1 MENYEH
7 KDYFYGRWCFHGDED
22 KVVNILDSYAQ
33 KQVDLSN
40 VNNVFQ
46 LYHTKLFF
54 DRLSEVFN
62 WDEEKYNFYKE
73 LASYSV
79 NEIRLY
85 FELIDENNLVDIYN
99 NCYVAYRDDFWSFF
113 CKFKTYEKIS
123 REKFIPIVKAMRLS
137 PYKLFENRV
146 FVKWFDIELTEV
158 LKEPNYSARLLVDY
172 YLKKHTKPLEVHLPK
187 SLTSD
192 IKYKI
197 ISDYIDGKHANGNL
211 LNLIMNGKNSKEFP
225 IDDKLRLKAKKRF
238 EKLWEDSSIH
248 MITSY

>member
-137 PYKLFENRV
+137 PYKLFE
-146 FVKWFDIELTEV
+146 IE
-158 LKEPNYSARLLVDY
+158 
-172 YLKKHTKPLEVHLPK
+172 YL
-187 SLTSD
+187 
-192 IKYKI
+192 
-197 ISDYIDGKHANGNL
+197 
-211 LNLIMNGKNSKEFP
+211 
-225 IDDKLRLKAKKRF
+225 
-238 EKLWEDSSIH
+238 
-248 MITSY
+248 